1 MSHFHIY
8 NLFPHK
14 FRLMLNLSSIAFGY
28 YQLIYLIIYLFI
40 YLLLYLLF
48 FSFLFLFSLIFLFV
62 FFTCTISLE
71 AALPRN
77 LLNDNKKSAISSFFL
92 CSLIYLLIYRFRHLF
107 VYLWIHSLI
116 LFLHIKIY
124 LCAIFLEIY
133 TGKILVL

>member
-8 NLFPHK
+8 ILFPHK

-40 YLLLYLLF
+40 FLLLYLLF
-48 FSFLFLFSLIFLFV
+48 FFISVFIR